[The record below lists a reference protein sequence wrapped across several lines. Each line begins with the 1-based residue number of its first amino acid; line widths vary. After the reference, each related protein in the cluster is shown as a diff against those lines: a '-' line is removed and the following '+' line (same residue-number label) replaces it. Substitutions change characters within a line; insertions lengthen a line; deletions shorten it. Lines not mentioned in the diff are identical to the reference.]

1 MQNVVTSST
10 VIFVFIYLIGLTI
23 RAFDLL
29 KMTNKRTIRILVNR
43 VSVNKLPL
51 KEANS
56 KKRSTIIDSTSDDT
70 QNRPNKL
77 PKLLTTSSIANSVII
92 TDSMEVSSQSQ
103 MCQNYELIDLCSSG
117 SDTSSISGSVE
128 PFDND
133 YGENM
138 PTTSSVQLTQEFV
151 STPNL
156 IF

>member
-1 MQNVVTSST
+1 M
-10 VIFVFIYLIGLTI
+10 IGLTT

-43 VSVNKLPL
+43 VSVYKLPL

-70 QNRPNKL
+70 QNRPNKV
-77 PKLLTTSSIANSVII
+77 PKLLTTSISKSVITDS

-138 PTTSSVQLTQEFV
+138 PTTSSVQLSQEFV

>member
-1 MQNVVTSST
+1 M
-10 VIFVFIYLIGLTI
+10 IGLTI

-43 VSVNKLPL
+43 VSVYKLPL

-70 QNRPNKL
+70 QNRPNKV
-77 PKLLTTSSIANSVII
+77 PKLLTTSIANSVI

-138 PTTSSVQLTQEFV
+138 PTTSSVQLSQEFV
-151 STPNL
+151 STQNL

>member
-1 MQNVVTSST
+1 M
-10 VIFVFIYLIGLTI
+10 IGLTI

-56 KKRSTIIDSTSDDT
+56 KKRSTIIDSTLDDT
-70 QNRPNKL
+70 QNRPNKV
-77 PKLLTTSSIANSVII
+77 PKLLTTSIANSVIN
-92 TDSMEVSSQSQ
+92 DSNSMEVSSQSQ

-117 SDTSSISGSVE
+117 SDTSSISGTVE

-138 PTTSSVQLTQEFV
+138 PTTSSVQLSQEFV
-151 STPNL
+151 STQNL

>member
-1 MQNVVTSST
+1 M
-10 VIFVFIYLIGLTI
+10 IGLTI

-70 QNRPNKL
+70 QNRPNKV
-77 PKLLTTSSIANSVII
+77 PKLLTTPIANSVITE

-128 PFDND
+128 PFDDD
-133 YGENM
+133 YGENL
-138 PTTSSVQLTQEFV
+138 PTTSSVQLSQEFV

>member
-1 MQNVVTSST
+1 M
-10 VIFVFIYLIGLTI
+10 IGLTI

-70 QNRPNKL
+70 QNRPNKV
-77 PKLLTTSSIANSVII
+77 PKLLTTSIANSVI

-128 PFDND
+128 PFDDD

-138 PTTSSVQLTQEFV
+138 PTTSSVQLSQEFV
-151 STPNL
+151 STQNL

>member
-1 MQNVVTSST
+1 M
-10 VIFVFIYLIGLTI
+10 IGLTI

-43 VSVNKLPL
+43 VSVNKHPL

-56 KKRSTIIDSTSDDT
+56 KKRSTIIDSTLDDT
-70 QNRPNKL
+70 QNRPNKV
-77 PKLLTTSSIANSVII
+77 PKRLTTSIANSVIND
-92 TDSMEVSSQSQ
+92 TNSMEVSSQSQ

-133 YGENM
+133 YGEDM
-138 PTTSSVQLTQEFV
+138 PTTSSVQLSQEFV

>member
-70 QNRPNKL
+70 QNRPNKV
-77 PKLLTTSSIANSVII
+77 PKLTPIANSVII

-103 MCQNYELIDLCSSG
+103 MCQKYELIDLCSSG

-138 PTTSSVQLTQEFV
+138 PTTSSVQLSQEFV

>member
-1 MQNVVTSST
+1 M
-10 VIFVFIYLIGLTI
+10 IGLTT

-70 QNRPNKL
+70 QNRPNKV
-77 PKLLTTSSIANSVII
+77 PKLLTTSIANSVI

-138 PTTSSVQLTQEFV
+138 PTTSSVQLSQEFV

>member
-1 MQNVVTSST
+1 M
-10 VIFVFIYLIGLTI
+10 IGLTI

-56 KKRSTIIDSTSDDT
+56 KKRSTVIDSTSDDT
-70 QNRPNKL
+70 QNRPNKV
-77 PKLLTTSSIANSVII
+77 PKLLTASIANSVI

-103 MCQNYELIDLCSSG
+103 MCQNYELIDLCSSE

-138 PTTSSVQLTQEFV
+138 PTTSSVQLSQEFV
-151 STPNL
+151 STQNL

>member
-1 MQNVVTSST
+1 M
-10 VIFVFIYLIGLTI
+10 IGLTI

-70 QNRPNKL
+70 QNRPNKV
-77 PKLLTTSSIANSVII
+77 PKLLTTSIANSVI

-138 PTTSSVQLTQEFV
+138 PTTSSVQLSQEFV

>member
-1 MQNVVTSST
+1 M
-10 VIFVFIYLIGLTI
+10 IGLTI

-70 QNRPNKL
+70 QNRPNKV
-77 PKLLTTSSIANSVII
+77 PKLLTTPIANSVII

-138 PTTSSVQLTQEFV
+138 PTTSSVQLSQEFV

>member
-1 MQNVVTSST
+1 M
-10 VIFVFIYLIGLTI
+10 IGLTI

-56 KKRSTIIDSTSDDT
+56 KKRSTIIDSTLDDT
-70 QNRPNKL
+70 QNRPNKV
-77 PKLLTTSSIANSVII
+77 PKLLTNSANSVI
-92 TDSMEVSSQSQ
+92 SMEVSPQSQ
-103 MCQNYELIDLCSSG
+103 MCQNYELIDLCSSE

-138 PTTSSVQLTQEFV
+138 PTTSSVQLSQEFI

>member
-1 MQNVVTSST
+1 M
-10 VIFVFIYLIGLTI
+10 
-23 RAFDLL
+23 
-29 KMTNKRTIRILVNR
+29 
-43 VSVNKLPL
+43 NKLPL

-70 QNRPNKL
+70 QNRPNKV
-77 PKLLTTSSIANSVII
+77 PKLLTTSIANSVI

-103 MCQNYELIDLCSSG
+103 MCQNYELIDLCSSE

-128 PFDND
+128 PFDDD

-138 PTTSSVQLTQEFV
+138 PTTSSVQLSQEFV

>member
-1 MQNVVTSST
+1 M
-10 VIFVFIYLIGLTI
+10 IGLTI

-56 KKRSTIIDSTSDDT
+56 KKRSTIIDSTSDYT
-70 QNRPNKL
+70 QNRPNKV
-77 PKLLTTSSIANSVII
+77 PKLLTTSIANSVI
-92 TDSMEVSSQSQ
+92 TDSMENSSQSQ

-138 PTTSSVQLTQEFV
+138 PTTSSVQLSQEFV

>member
-1 MQNVVTSST
+1 M
-10 VIFVFIYLIGLTI
+10 IGLTI

-70 QNRPNKL
+70 QNRPNKV
-77 PKLLTTSSIANSVII
+77 PKLLTTPIANSVII

-117 SDTSSISGSVE
+117 SDTSSILYQLLPLKDLIRSVTIWL
-128 PFDND
+128 F
-133 YGENM
+133 
-138 PTTSSVQLTQEFV
+138 
-151 STPNL
+151 
-156 IF
+156 

>member
-1 MQNVVTSST
+1 M
-10 VIFVFIYLIGLTI
+10 IGLTI

-70 QNRPNKL
+70 QNRPNKV
-77 PKLLTTSSIANSVII
+77 PKLLITPIANNVII

-138 PTTSSVQLTQEFV
+138 PTTSSVQLSQEFV
-151 STPNL
+151 STQNL

>member
-1 MQNVVTSST
+1 M
-10 VIFVFIYLIGLTI
+10 IGLTI

-70 QNRPNKL
+70 QNRPNKV
-77 PKLLTTSSIANSVII
+77 PKLLTTPIIANSVII

-103 MCQNYELIDLCSSG
+103 MCQNHELIDLCSSG

-128 PFDND
+128 PYDND

-138 PTTSSVQLTQEFV
+138 PTTSSVQLSQEFV

>member
-1 MQNVVTSST
+1 M
-10 VIFVFIYLIGLTI
+10 IGLTT

-56 KKRSTIIDSTSDDT
+56 KKRSTIIDSTLDDT

-77 PKLLTTSSIANSVII
+77 PKLHTTSIADAVII

-138 PTTSSVQLTQEFV
+138 PTTSSVQLSQEFV

>member
-1 MQNVVTSST
+1 M
-10 VIFVFIYLIGLTI
+10 IGLTT

-70 QNRPNKL
+70 QNRPNKV
-77 PKLLTTSSIANSVII
+77 PKLLTTSIDYSVIN
-92 TDSMEVSSQSQ
+92 DSNSMEVSSQSQ

-133 YGENM
+133 YGENT
-138 PTTSSVQLTQEFV
+138 PTTSSVQLSQEFV
-151 STPNL
+151 STRNL

>member
-1 MQNVVTSST
+1 M
-10 VIFVFIYLIGLTI
+10 IGLTI

-43 VSVNKLPL
+43 VSVYKLPL

-70 QNRPNKL
+70 QNRPNKV
-77 PKLLTTSSIANSVII
+77 PKLLTTSIANSVI

-103 MCQNYELIDLCSSG
+103 MCQNYELIDLCSSE

-128 PFDND
+128 PFDDD

-138 PTTSSVQLTQEFV
+138 PTTSSVQLSQEFV

>member
-1 MQNVVTSST
+1 M
-10 VIFVFIYLIGLTI
+10 IGLTT

-70 QNRPNKL
+70 QNRPNKV
-77 PKLLTTSSIANSVII
+77 PKLLTPIANSVII

-103 MCQNYELIDLCSSG
+103 MCQNHELIDLCSSG

-138 PTTSSVQLTQEFV
+138 PTTSSVQLSQEFV

>member
-1 MQNVVTSST
+1 M
-10 VIFVFIYLIGLTI
+10 IGLTI

-43 VSVNKLPL
+43 VSVYKLPL

-70 QNRPNKL
+70 QNRPNKV
-77 PKLLTTSSIANSVII
+77 PKLLTTSIANSVI

-103 MCQNYELIDLCSSG
+103 MCQNYELIDLCSSE

-138 PTTSSVQLTQEFV
+138 PTTSSVQLSQEFV

>member
-1 MQNVVTSST
+1 M
-10 VIFVFIYLIGLTI
+10 IGLTI

-29 KMTNKRTIRILVNR
+29 KMTNKRTIKILVNR
-43 VSVNKLPL
+43 VYVNKLPL

-56 KKRSTIIDSTSDDT
+56 KKRSTSIDSTSDDT
-70 QNRPNKL
+70 QNRPNKV
-77 PKLLTTSSIANSVII
+77 PKQLTTSIANSVI
-92 TDSMEVSSQSQ
+92 TDAMQISSQSQ

-128 PFDND
+128 PFDED

-138 PTTSSVQLTQEFV
+138 PTTSSVQLSQEFV
-151 STPNL
+151 STQNL

>member
-1 MQNVVTSST
+1 M
-10 VIFVFIYLIGLTI
+10 IGLTI

-70 QNRPNKL
+70 QNRPNKV
-77 PKLLTTSSIANSVII
+77 PKLLTTSIANSVI

-133 YGENM
+133 YGENT
-138 PTTSSVQLTQEFV
+138 PTTSSVQLSQEFV

>member
-1 MQNVVTSST
+1 M
-10 VIFVFIYLIGLTI
+10 IGLTI

-29 KMTNKRTIRILVNR
+29 KMTNKRTIRILVNP
-43 VSVNKLPL
+43 VSVYKLPL

-70 QNRPNKL
+70 QNRPNKV
-77 PKLLTTSSIANSVII
+77 PKLLTASIANSVI

-103 MCQNYELIDLCSSG
+103 MCQNYELIDLCSSE

-138 PTTSSVQLTQEFV
+138 PTTSSVQLSQEFV
-151 STPNL
+151 STQNL

>member
-1 MQNVVTSST
+1 M
-10 VIFVFIYLIGLTI
+10 IGLTI

-43 VSVNKLPL
+43 VSVYKLPL

-70 QNRPNKL
+70 QNRPNKV
-77 PKLLTTSSIANSVII
+77 PKLLTTSIANSVI

-128 PFDND
+128 PFDDD

-138 PTTSSVQLTQEFV
+138 PTTSSVQLSQEFV

>member
-1 MQNVVTSST
+1 M
-10 VIFVFIYLIGLTI
+10 IGLTI

-70 QNRPNKL
+70 QNRPNKV
-77 PKLLTTSSIANSVII
+77 PKLLTTSIANSVI

-103 MCQNYELIDLCSSG
+103 MCQNYELIDLCSSE

-138 PTTSSVQLTQEFV
+138 PTTSSVQLSQEFV
-151 STPNL
+151 STQNL

>member
-1 MQNVVTSST
+1 M
-10 VIFVFIYLIGLTI
+10 IGLTI

-70 QNRPNKL
+70 QNRPNKV
-77 PKLLTTSSIANSVII
+77 PKLLTTSIANSVIN
-92 TDSMEVSSQSQ
+92 DSNSMEVSSQSQ

-117 SDTSSISGSVE
+117 SDTSSISGTVE

-138 PTTSSVQLTQEFV
+138 PTTSSVQLSQEFV

>member
-1 MQNVVTSST
+1 M
-10 VIFVFIYLIGLTI
+10 IGLTI

-43 VSVNKLPL
+43 VSANKLPL

-56 KKRSTIIDSTSDDT
+56 KKRSPIIDSTLDDT
-70 QNRPNKL
+70 QNRPNKV
-77 PKLLTTSSIANSVII
+77 PKLQTTSIANYVI

-151 STPNL
+151 STQNL

>member
-1 MQNVVTSST
+1 M
-10 VIFVFIYLIGLTI
+10 IGLTI

-70 QNRPNKL
+70 QNRPNKV
-77 PKLLTTSSIANSVII
+77 PKLLTTSIANSVII

-103 MCQNYELIDLCSSG
+103 MCQKYELIDLCSSG

-128 PFDND
+128 PFDDD

-138 PTTSSVQLTQEFV
+138 PTTSSVQLSQEFV

>member
-1 MQNVVTSST
+1 M
-10 VIFVFIYLIGLTI
+10 IGLTT

-70 QNRPNKL
+70 QNRPNKV
-77 PKLLTTSSIANSVII
+77 PKLLTPIANSVII

-103 MCQNYELIDLCSSG
+103 MCQTYELIDLCSSG
-117 SDTSSISGSVE
+117 SDTSSISGSAE

-138 PTTSSVQLTQEFV
+138 PTTSSVQLSQEFI

>member
-1 MQNVVTSST
+1 M
-10 VIFVFIYLIGLTI
+10 IGLTI

-43 VSVNKLPL
+43 VSVYKLPL

-70 QNRPNKL
+70 QNRPNKV
-77 PKLLTTSSIANSVII
+77 PKLLTTSIANSVI

-103 MCQNYELIDLCSSG
+103 MCQNYELIDLCSSE

-138 PTTSSVQLTQEFV
+138 PTTSSVQLSQEFV
-151 STPNL
+151 STQNL

>member
-1 MQNVVTSST
+1 M
-10 VIFVFIYLIGLTI
+10 IGLTI

-70 QNRPNKL
+70 QNRPNKV
-77 PKLLTTSSIANSVII
+77 PKLLTTPIIANSVII

-103 MCQNYELIDLCSSG
+103 MCQKYELIDLCSSG

-128 PFDND
+128 SFDND

-138 PTTSSVQLTQEFV
+138 PTTSSVQLSQEFV

>member
-1 MQNVVTSST
+1 M
-10 VIFVFIYLIGLTI
+10 IGLTT

-70 QNRPNKL
+70 QNRPNKV
-77 PKLLTTSSIANSVII
+77 PKLLTSPANSVII
-92 TDSMEVSSQSQ
+92 TDLMEVSSQSQ
-103 MCQNYELIDLCSSG
+103 MCQNYELIDLCSNA

-128 PFDND
+128 LFDND
-133 YGENM
+133 YGEDV
-138 PTTSSVQLTQEFV
+138 PTTNSVQLSQEFV

>member
-1 MQNVVTSST
+1 M
-10 VIFVFIYLIGLTI
+10 IGLTI

-70 QNRPNKL
+70 QNRPNKV
-77 PKLLTTSSIANSVII
+77 PKLLTTPINSVII

-103 MCQNYELIDLCSSG
+103 MCQKYELIDLCSSG

-138 PTTSSVQLTQEFV
+138 PTTSSVQLSQEFV